1 MEIPVTTTTAS
12 SSSLGDQTVSDS
24 PNSLTTQPSE
34 MLTQI
39 ADFLPLT
46 EQLRLRGQVGNH
58 RLLNFITEFLSE
70 KRKLML
76 KINYLPY
83 ETIYGSMTKFLNDG
97 LLEQIGVCRAAV
109 RRIVKQQSQPPDLSS
124 NPNLIKSKQ
133 NTQPLSSSS
142 VFKAFPLWEV
152 VDDCFLSRMAME
164 MKKKKKD
171 EEIMYKYITPDKAE
185 KAFQKAHGYIPSV
198 VAAFRRSVGFQPRLL
213 HFLTSFEV
221 VSISNDTESLEIAAA
236 ALASFLHSTHKP
248 SDDEVE
254 NENEEE
260 ETDQQSSHIQ
270 LDSFAFYALSF
281 GSNQFPISN
290 ILARLYKILSLT
302 EMPPAP
308 SVDNFTS
315 TCTVTSSTPK
325 TFYTTQPNSSLE
337 SLKSLTLVST
347 RANFDIFSFGR
358 IVEECESDWRSDP
371 IYSDPL
377 SLPIFPAVEELVLGG
392 IHDED
397 VAFLFG
403 SLSPVFPAL
412 QRLVLVLKSKET
424 GSVKPVIATLRCISA
439 QCRQHLTAL
448 SVYSFGGLL
457 ALHRRESELEAK
469 EAAKKVKKNEDQEEE
484 EDKPE
489 VVSFVLDELLA
500 YVREH
505 FPKVAAAALLNETL
519 ARAAQ
524 NWASAGVAAKQFA
537 HAAQDFYHLLQAT
550 VLPLK
555 VLDNQTPQRAQELA
569 QVFLTLAAVF
579 EKKTPEAVE
588 GVQDWESHL
597 LLQAAATAAKPN
609 GTK

>member
-83 ETIYGSMTKFLNDG
+83 ETIYGSMTKFLMMGCLNKSASVEPQFDAFG
-97 LLEQIGVCRAAV
+97 RRFSPQRRLPATPAA
-109 RRIVKQQSQPPDLSS
+109 
-124 NPNLIKSKQ
+124 
-133 NTQPLSSSS
+133 
-142 VFKAFPLWEV
+142 
-152 VDDCFLSRMAME
+152 
-164 MKKKKKD
+164 
-171 EEIMYKYITPDKAE
+171 
-185 KAFQKAHGYIPSV
+185 
-198 VAAFRRSVGFQPRLL
+198 
-213 HFLTSFEV
+213 FLTSFEV

-270 LDSFAFYALSF
+270 LDSFAFYALSLRF
-281 GSNQFPISN
+281 RTNSNFEYSRPSLQD
-290 ILARLYKILSLT
+290 LSLT

-337 SLKSLTLVST
+337 SLKSLTLRSWCWAAST
-347 RANFDIFSFGR
+347 TKM
-358 IVEECESDWRSDP
+358 C
-371 IYSDPL
+371 L
-377 SLPIFPAVEELVLGG
+377 
-392 IHDED
+392 
-397 VAFLFG
+397 LFAQ
-403 SLSPVFPAL
+403 LSPVFPAL

-424 GSVKPVIATLRCISA
+424 GSVKPVDSYPPGAYRPVSSA
-439 QCRQHLTAL
+439 PDR
-448 SVYSFGGLL
+448 SVGLL
-457 ALHRRESELEAK
+457 FWRAVGIAPPRE
-469 EAAKKVKKNEDQEEE
+469 
-484 EDKPE
+484 
-489 VVSFVLDELLA
+489 
-500 YVREH
+500 
-505 FPKVAAAALLNETL
+505 
-519 ARAAQ
+519 
-524 NWASAGVAAKQFA
+524 
-537 HAAQDFYHLLQAT
+537 
-550 VLPLK
+550 
-555 VLDNQTPQRAQELA
+555 
-569 QVFLTLAAVF
+569 
-579 EKKTPEAVE
+579 
-588 GVQDWESHL
+588 
-597 LLQAAATAAKPN
+597 
-609 GTK
+609 